1 MTSNVRLIYNPHKL
15 IASITFSDQMSL
27 QYAIQTTLAYHDIF
41 GYPLTVEEI
50 HRYLIKK
57 STSTSRVED
66 TLGHLL
72 EKKLVGMVSKYYF
85 LKGRSKIVSIRIK
98 RKDYSK
104 AKMRKAKLFGVLL
117 KIIPSVKLAAISG
130 ALSMDNSRKNDD
142 IDLVI
147 ITSKNL
153 LWSTRFLANLFLLL
167 FKRDP
172 AGQKI
177 SDRACLNMF
186 LDESALSISDRN
198 IYTAHEI
205 CQMRVLWD
213 REGTYR
219 KFLRANSW
227 IKDYLP
233 NWQLEKITSSK
244 SQVPSHKSFQFIT
257 NKFELITERVLRSF
271 QLSYMKSKIT
281 TERISPTQL
290 FFHPKDTQKQVLSEY
305 QNRLNKLEI

>member
-1 MTSNVRLIYNPHKL
+1 MTSNIRLIYNPHKL

-57 STSTSRVED
+57 SANTNRIEE

-72 EKKLVGMVSKYYF
+72 EKKLVGKINKYYF

-227 IKDYLP
+227 IKDYLS
-233 NWQLEKITSSK
+233 NWQESSQFTVHS
-244 SQVPSHKSFQFIT
+244 SQKRKLRAT
-257 NKFELITERVLRSF
+257 NYPLTTIESALRRF
-271 QLSYMKSKIT
+271 QLWYMKNKLT
-281 TERISPTQL
+281 TERISSTQL

-305 QNRLNKLEI
+305 QNRLNKLGI